1 MTLAALL
8 IGMIAGLRSMTA
20 PTAVAWA
27 AHLGAL
33 DVASTWAAFL
43 GAGWV
48 RWILTLAAIGELVA
62 DKLPSTPSRKEP
74 IGFGAR
80 IASGGLSGAAIGATA
95 GATVAGL
102 VAGVVG
108 AVAGTLG
115 GHALRGRLAAAFGND
130 RPAALVEDAI
140 ALGGAVVVLALLR

>member
-1 MTLAALL
+1 MILSALL

-20 PTAVAWA
+20 PAAVAWA
-27 AHLGAL
+27 AHAGAL

-43 GAGWV
+43 GAAWT
-48 RWILTLAAIGELVA
+48 RWIFTLSAIGELVA

-80 IASGGLSGAAIGATA
+80 IASGSLCGAAIGATTD
-95 GATVAGL
+95 ATVVGL

-108 AVAGTLG
+108 AVVGTLG
-115 GHALRGRLAAAFGND
+115 GHALRVRLAAAFGKD

-140 ALGGAVVVLALLR
+140 ALGGTVVVLALFR

>member
-1 MTLAALL
+1 MIAALL
-8 IGMIAGLRSMTA
+8 IGMIAGLRTMTA

-27 AHLGAL
+27 AHVGAL
-33 DVASTWAAFL
+33 EVANTWAGFL
-43 GAGWV
+43 GAGWI
-48 RWILTLAAIGELVA
+48 RWLFTLGAIGELVV

-80 IASGGLSGAAIGATA
+80 IASGGLSGAAIGAA
-95 GATVAGL
+95 SGATVAGL

-108 AVAGTLG
+108 AVVGTLG
-115 GHALRGRLAAAFGND
+115 GHAFRTRLAAAFGND

-140 ALGGAVVVLALLR
+140 ALGGAVVVLALFR